1 MPRKKKT
8 VQEAN
13 IPEIKSELASKID
26 ALETELEQV
35 TSGTSTEKN
44 QPEKKLTVKKSTK
57 GKKKL
62 TVTDEENKEIVSTE
76 ISAARKIFAD
86 EDDSGIEAL
95 EERIKQRKEEREKAE
110 AEREAVEKEKAE
122 KREKLTLAYL
132 INETYKFV
140 RKEISLE
147 EFNNL
152 GEQIDVLGY
161 IPILSKMRIVMS
173 FIYDIQ
179 HLDSEVHE
187 LNILEI
193 QKKLFFEVL
202 LKEYASIDISDDT
215 LVNYSS
221 YDLLYPLF
229 YPYIIQYC
237 GADYNSIVK
246 MIDDSLN
253 LYNLQELVELLNSAD
268 YSKIEEQAQTMR
280 KLINTLN
287 ADKGLISDIKDI
299 VVTTGQTSNNFNK
312 VVTDVVL
319 KEEGNN

>member
-35 TSGTSTEKN
+35 TSDTSTEKN

-86 EDDSGIEAL
+86 EDDSVIEAL

-268 YSKIEEQAQTMR
+268 YSKIEEQAKTMR

>member
-86 EDDSGIEAL
+86 EDDSVIEAL

-193 QKKLFFEVL
+193 QKKLFFELL

-237 GADYNSIVK
+237 GADYNVIVK

-312 VVTDVVL
+312 VVTDIVL

>member
-35 TSGTSTEKN
+35 TSGASTEKN

-86 EDDSGIEAL
+86 EDDSVIEAL

-122 KREKLTLAYL
+122 KLEKLTLAYL

-268 YSKIEEQAQTMR
+268 YSKIEEQAKTMR

>member
-35 TSGTSTEKN
+35 TSGASTEKN

-86 EDDSGIEAL
+86 EDDSVIEAL
-95 EERIKQRKEEREKAE
+95 EERIKQRKEER
-110 AEREAVEKEKAE
+110 EKAE

-268 YSKIEEQAQTMR
+268 YSKIEEQAKTMR

>member
-86 EDDSGIEAL
+86 EDDSVIEAL

>member
-1 MPRKKKT
+1 MPKKKKT

-86 EDDSGIEAL
+86 EDDSVIDAL

-268 YSKIEEQAQTMR
+268 YSKIEEQAKTMR

>member
-86 EDDSGIEAL
+86 EDDSVIEAL

-268 YSKIEEQAQTMR
+268 YSKIEEQAKTMR

>member
-86 EDDSGIEAL
+86 EDDSVIEAL

-299 VVTTGQTSNNFNK
+299 VVTTGQASNNFNK

>member
-44 QPEKKLTVKKSTK
+44 QPEKKLTVTKSTK

-86 EDDSGIEAL
+86 EDDSVIEAL

>member
-62 TVTDEENKEIVSTE
+62 TVTNEENKEIVSTE

-86 EDDSGIEAL
+86 EDDSVIEAL

-268 YSKIEEQAQTMR
+268 YSKIEEQAKTMR

>member
-86 EDDSGIEAL
+86 EDDSVIEAL

-202 LKEYASIDISDDT
+202 LKEYSSNDISDDT

>member
-35 TSGTSTEKN
+35 TSGASTEKN

-86 EDDSGIEAL
+86 EDDSVIEAL

-221 YDLLYPLF
+221 YDLLYPIF

>member
-86 EDDSGIEAL
+86 EDDSVIEAL

-237 GADYNSIVK
+237 GADYNVIVK

-312 VVTDVVL
+312 VVTDIVL

>member
-35 TSGTSTEKN
+35 TSGTSIEKN

-86 EDDSGIEAL
+86 EDDSVIEAL

-147 EFNNL
+147 EF
-152 GEQIDVLGY
+152 
-161 IPILSKMRIVMS
+161 
-173 FIYDIQ
+173 
-179 HLDSEVHE
+179 
-187 LNILEI
+187 
-193 QKKLFFEVL
+193 
-202 LKEYASIDISDDT
+202 
-215 LVNYSS
+215 
-221 YDLLYPLF
+221 
-229 YPYIIQYC
+229 
-237 GADYNSIVK
+237 
-246 MIDDSLN
+246 
-253 LYNLQELVELLNSAD
+253 
-268 YSKIEEQAQTMR
+268 
-280 KLINTLN
+280 
-287 ADKGLISDIKDI
+287 LIS
-299 VVTTGQTSNNFNK
+299 
-312 VVTDVVL
+312 
-319 KEEGNN
+319 

>member
-35 TSGTSTEKN
+35 TSDASTEKN

-86 EDDSGIEAL
+86 EDDSVIDAL

-268 YSKIEEQAQTMR
+268 YSKIEEQAKTMR

>member
-8 VQEAN
+8 VQEEN
-13 IPEIKSELASKID
+13 IPEVKSELASKID

-35 TSGTSTEKN
+35 TGDTSTEKS

-86 EDDSGIEAL
+86 EDDSVIEAL

-268 YSKIEEQAQTMR
+268 YSKIEEQAKTMR

>member
-86 EDDSGIEAL
+86 EDDSVIEAL

-319 KEEGNN
+319 KEKGNN

>member
-86 EDDSGIEAL
+86 EDDSVIEAL

-110 AEREAVEKEKAE
+110 AEREAVEREKAE

-140 RKEISLE
+140 RNEISLE

-237 GADYNSIVK
+237 GADYNVIVK

-312 VVTDVVL
+312 VVTDIVL

>member
-35 TSGTSTEKN
+35 TSGASTEKN

-86 EDDSGIEAL
+86 EDDSVIEAL

-140 RKEISLE
+140 RNEISLE

>member
-35 TSGTSTEKN
+35 TSDTSTEKN

-86 EDDSGIEAL
+86 EDDSVIEAL

-161 IPILSKMRIVMS
+161 IPILSNAAFCKYSCITYISHMV
-173 FIYDIQ
+173 
-179 HLDSEVHE
+179 
-187 LNILEI
+187 LEI
-193 QKKLFFEVL
+193 GVPVANTMPLPPL
-202 LKEYASIDISDDT
+202 
-215 LVNYSS
+215 SS
-221 YDLLYPLF
+221 VIY
-229 YPYIIQYC
+229 
-237 GADYNSIVK
+237 
-246 MIDDSLN
+246 
-253 LYNLQELVELLNSAD
+253 
-268 YSKIEEQAQTMR
+268 
-280 KLINTLN
+280 
-287 ADKGLISDIKDI
+287 
-299 VVTTGQTSNNFNK
+299 
-312 VVTDVVL
+312 
-319 KEEGNN
+319 

>member
-35 TSGTSTEKN
+35 TSGASTEKN

-86 EDDSGIEAL
+86 EDDSVIDAL

>member
-62 TVTDEENKEIVSTE
+62 TVTDEENKEIISTE

-86 EDDSGIEAL
+86 EDDSVIDAL

-268 YSKIEEQAQTMR
+268 YSKIEEQAKTMR

>member
-44 QPEKKLTVKKSTK
+44 QPEKKLTVNKSTK

-86 EDDSGIEAL
+86 EDDSVIDAL

-268 YSKIEEQAQTMR
+268 YSKIEEQAKTMR

>member
-86 EDDSGIEAL
+86 EDDSVIEAL

-268 YSKIEEQAQTMR
+268 YSKIEEQAKTMR

-319 KEEGNN
+319 KEQGNN

>member
-35 TSGTSTEKN
+35 TSGASTEKN

-86 EDDSGIEAL
+86 EDDSVIEAL

-110 AEREAVEKEKAE
+110 AEREAAEKEKAE

-268 YSKIEEQAQTMR
+268 YSKIEEQAKTMR

>member
-44 QPEKKLTVKKSTK
+44 QPEKKLTVKKSTT

-86 EDDSGIEAL
+86 EDDSVIDAL

-268 YSKIEEQAQTMR
+268 YSKIEEQAKTMR

>member
-86 EDDSGIEAL
+86 EDDSVIDAL

-268 YSKIEEQAQTMR
+268 YSKIEEQAKTMR

-299 VVTTGQTSNNFNK
+299 VVTTGQASNNFNK

>member
-86 EDDSGIEAL
+86 EDDSVIEAL
-95 EERIKQRKEEREKAE
+95 EERIKQRKQEREKAE

>member
-35 TSGTSTEKN
+35 TSGASTEKN

-86 EDDSGIEAL
+86 EDDSVIEAL

-237 GADYNSIVK
+237 GADYNVIVK

-312 VVTDVVL
+312 VVTDIVL

>member
-35 TSGTSTEKN
+35 TSDTSTEKN

-57 GKKKL
+57 GKKKF

-86 EDDSGIEAL
+86 EDDSVIEAL

-202 LKEYASIDISDDT
+202 LKEYAGIDISDDT

-268 YSKIEEQAQTMR
+268 YSKIEEQAKTMR

>member
-35 TSGTSTEKN
+35 TSGASTEKN

-86 EDDSGIEAL
+86 EDDSVIEAL

-268 YSKIEEQAQTMR
+268 YSKIEEQAKTMR

>member
-86 EDDSGIEAL
+86 EDDSVIEAL

-173 FIYDIQ
+173 FIYYIQ

-299 VVTTGQTSNNFNK
+299 VVTTGQASNNFNK

>member
-86 EDDSGIEAL
+86 EDDSVIEAL

-193 QKKLFFEVL
+193 QKKLYFEVL

-268 YSKIEEQAQTMR
+268 YSKIEEQAKTMR

-287 ADKGLISDIKDI
+287 ADKGLMSDIKDI

>member
-1 MPRKKKT
+1 MPRKKKA

-86 EDDSGIEAL
+86 EDDSVIEAL

-110 AEREAVEKEKAE
+110 AEREAVEKEKTE

>member
-8 VQEAN
+8 VQEVN

-86 EDDSGIEAL
+86 EDDSVIDAL

-110 AEREAVEKEKAE
+110 AERETVEKEKAE

-268 YSKIEEQAQTMR
+268 YSKIEEQAKTMR

>member
-86 EDDSGIEAL
+86 EDDSVIEAL

-202 LKEYASIDISDDT
+202 LKEYAGIDISDDT

-268 YSKIEEQAQTMR
+268 YSKIEEQAKTMR

>member
-62 TVTDEENKEIVSTE
+62 TVTDEEDKEIVSTE

-86 EDDSGIEAL
+86 EDDSVIEAL

-268 YSKIEEQAQTMR
+268 YSKIEEQAKTMR

>member
-35 TSGTSTEKN
+35 TSGASTEKN

-86 EDDSGIEAL
+86 EDDSVIEAL

-110 AEREAVEKEKAE
+110 AEREAVEREKAE

-140 RKEISLE
+140 RNEISLE

-237 GADYNSIVK
+237 GADYNVIVK

-312 VVTDVVL
+312 VVTDIVL